1 MSGISTFIK
10 AAAKGTAK
18 TTLGWGKT
26 LGGSAVNALAHP
38 VSTLTKASAAAVG
51 GGAVFYGAQ
60 GVIDGKG
67 AVPNIVDKVLGEENA
82 SNVREAASSVR
93 ETVSNVADGIGNG
106 ARNIADGIGSAG
118 SAVAGALTSNGTESM
133 GGLLSQLSSSNA
145 GGLNILK
152 LLAAAVLLFGR
163 HGMLG
168 KIAGAVLGISAM
180 SSMIHQQ
187 PVQQPLQSPY
197 VGMDAGESYE
207 ALRQASQNGYQNG
220 PHIGH

>member
-1 MSGISTFIK
+1 MSGISSLFK

-18 TTLGWGKT
+18 TAAGWGKT
-26 LGGSAVNALAHP
+26 LGTSAVNVIAHP
-38 VSTLTKASAAAVG
+38 VSTIGKASSAVVA
-51 GGAVFYGAQ
+51 GGAVYYGAQ
-60 GVIDGKG
+60 GIAEGKG
-67 AVPNIVDKVLGEENA
+67 AIPNVVDKVLGEENA
-82 SNVREAASSVR
+82 DNVREAASSVK
-93 ETVSNVADGIGNG
+93 ETVSNVADGIGN
-106 ARNIADGIGSAG
+106 AG
-118 SAVAGALTSNGTESM
+118 SAVAGALTGNGTESM

>member
-1 MSGISTFIK
+1 MSGISSLFK

-18 TTLGWGKT
+18 TAAGWGKT
-26 LGGSAVNALAHP
+26 LGTSAVNVIAHP
-38 VSTLTKASAAAVG
+38 VSTIGKASSAVVA
-51 GGAVFYGAQ
+51 GGAVYYGAQ
-60 GVIDGKG
+60 GIAEGKG
-67 AVPNIVDKVLGEENA
+67 AIPNVVDKVLGEENA
-82 SNVREAASSVR
+82 DNVREAASSVK
-93 ETVSNVADGIGNG
+93 ETVSNVADGIGSG
-106 ARNIADGIGSAG
+106 ARNIADGIGNAG
-118 SAVAGALTSNGTESM
+118 SAVAGALTGNGTESM

-220 PHIGH
+220 PHIGY

>member
-26 LGGSAVNALAHP
+26 LGGSAVNVLAHP

-133 GGLLSQLSSSNA
+133 GGLLSQLSSPNA
-145 GGLNILK
+145 GAMNILK

-187 PVQQPLQSPY
+187 PLQSPY
-197 VGMDAGESYE
+197 VGMDAGVSYE

-220 PHIGH
+220 PHIGY

>member
-26 LGGSAVNALAHP
+26 LGGSAVNVLAHP

-133 GGLLSQLSSSNA
+133 GGLLSQLSSPNA
-145 GGLNILK
+145 GAMNILK

-187 PVQQPLQSPY
+187 PLQSPY